1 MRIQTAFTCN
11 SHEVKR
17 SQVRLSRDSDL
28 LKIENTEK
36 KMKVLC
42 EKKKNHRNNKAA
54 L

>member
-11 SHEVKR
+11 SHEVER

-28 LKIENTEK
+28 LKIENIEK

-42 EKKKNHRNNKAA
+42 EKKNHRNNKAA